1 MSPAA
6 ININL
11 NLRLDNGHCNDWN
24 FWLQSQLQRQRPR
37 MAMSSNGN
45 EQAAHTFNPNQRAP
59 RLQAL
64 RGAGPAGG
72 PPNTAAQRG
81 LRAAGAAEAGPAAAS
96 PPASGCAASP
106 ARPGPQPLSGPLLER
121 GRVMLFLEQSPRCY
135 RLAAAPGPLHD
146 VSGQQLSTPSPA
158 PKHT

>member
-1 MSPAA
+1 
-6 ININL
+6 
-11 NLRLDNGHCNDWN
+11 
-24 FWLQSQLQRQRPR
+24 

-72 PPNTAAQRG
+72 PPTTAAPRG

-96 PPASGCAASP
+96 PPASGCAAAP